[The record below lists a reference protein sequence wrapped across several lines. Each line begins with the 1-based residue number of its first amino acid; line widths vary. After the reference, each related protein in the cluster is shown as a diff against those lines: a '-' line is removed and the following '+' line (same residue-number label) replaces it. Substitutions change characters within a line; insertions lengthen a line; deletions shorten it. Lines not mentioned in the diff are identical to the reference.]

1 MYVYRISIYMSTNDK
16 FNETP
21 SHFMVLDAVS
31 RGINDVDKIARA
43 TKLDKGEVEL
53 IVNDLLT
60 QRLIV
65 NAEKKGFLFGRK
77 KVQIAITEIGIK
89 LLNIKKQELEQKRKQ
104 MQQSYDNGDGTQLQ
118 SYVDANRMWI
128 PMMLFSGIMDMM
140 FFTSMMSFMG
150 LAMNPIESALMGGQS
165 TSSGGHEQSV
175 NDNEAGHSA
184 NDQGVTSEESD
195 SSSDGAGADYDNSSF
210 DSGGFDGFD
219 GGGFDSF

>member
-21 SHFMVLDAVS
+21 NHFIILDAVS
-31 RGINDVDKIARA
+31 RGINDVDKIVRA

-65 NAEKKGFLFGRK
+65 NTEKKGFLFGRK
-77 KVQIAITEIGIK
+77 KVQIAITEIGIR
-89 LLNIKKQELEQKRKQ
+89 LLNVKKQELEQKRKQ

-150 LAMNPIESALMGGQS
+150 LAMNPFESAMVGGS
-165 TSSGGHEQSV
+165 DSYYHDTSSSGDDTNSADDQAETSGG
-175 NDNEAGHSA
+175 NDDVS
-184 NDQGVTSEESD
+184 
-195 SSSDGAGADYDNSSF
+195 NSGDF
-210 DSGGFDGFD
+210 DSGGGFDGFD

>member
-1 MYVYRISIYMSTNDK
+1 MSTNDK

-21 SHFMVLDAVS
+21 NHFIVLDAVS
-31 RGINDVDKIARA
+31 RGINDVDKIVKA

-65 NAEKKGFLFGRK
+65 NTEKKGFLFGRK

-89 LLNIKKQELEQKRKQ
+89 LLNVKKQELEQKRMQ

-150 LAMNPIESALMGGQS
+150 LAMNPFESAMVGGS
-165 TSSGGHEQSV
+165 DSYYHDTSSSGGDDTSSADDQAGTSGG
-175 NDNEAGHSA
+175 NDDVS
-184 NDQGVTSEESD
+184 
-195 SSSDGAGADYDNSSF
+195 NSGDF
-210 DSGGFDGFD
+210 DSGGGFDGFD

>member
-1 MYVYRISIYMSTNDK
+1 MSTNDK

-21 SHFMVLDAVS
+21 NHFIVLDAVS
-31 RGINDVDKIARA
+31 RGINDVDKIVRA

-65 NAEKKGFLFGRK
+65 NTEKKGFLFGRK
-77 KVQIAITEIGIK
+77 KVQIAITEIGIR
-89 LLNIKKQELEQKRKQ
+89 LLNVKKQELEQKRKQ

-150 LAMNPIESALMGGQS
+150 LAMNPFESAMVGGS
-165 TSSGGHEQSV
+165 DSYYHDTSSSGDDTNSADDQAGTSGG
-175 NDNEAGHSA
+175 NDDVS
-184 NDQGVTSEESD
+184 
-195 SSSDGAGADYDNSSF
+195 NSGDF
-210 DSGGFDGFD
+210 DS

>member
-1 MYVYRISIYMSTNDK
+1 MSTNDK

-21 SHFMVLDAVS
+21 NHFIVLDAVS
-31 RGINDVDKIARA
+31 RGINDVDKIVRA

-65 NAEKKGFLFGRK
+65 NTEKKGFLFGRK
-77 KVQIAITEIGIK
+77 KVQIAITEIGIR
-89 LLNIKKQELEQKRKQ
+89 LLNVKKQELEQKRKQ

-150 LAMNPIESALMGGQS
+150 LGINPMEGALIG
-165 TSSGGHEQSV
+165 
-175 NDNEAGHSA
+175 
-184 NDQGVTSEESD
+184 SD
-195 SSSDGAGADYDNSSF
+195 SSHHEAGASADGTHSGHDQSATSGGDSNTSDGSGHDNSGF

-219 GGGFDSF
+219 GGGGFDSF

>member
-1 MYVYRISIYMSTNDK
+1 MSTNDK

-21 SHFMVLDAVS
+21 NHFMVLDAVS

-43 TKLDKGEVEL
+43 AKLDKGEVEL

-65 NAEKKGFLFGRK
+65 NTEKKGFLFGRK
-77 KVQIAITEIGIK
+77 KVQIAITEIGIR
-89 LLNIKKQELEQKRKQ
+89 LLNVKKQELEQKRKQ

-150 LAMNPIESALMGGQS
+150 LAMNPFESAMVGGS
-165 TSSGGHEQSV
+165 DSYYHDTSSSGDDTNSADDQAGTSGG
-175 NDNEAGHSA
+175 NDDVS
-184 NDQGVTSEESD
+184 
-195 SSSDGAGADYDNSSF
+195 NSGDF
-210 DSGGFDGFD
+210 DSGGGFDGFD

>member
-1 MYVYRISIYMSTNDK
+1 MSANDK

-21 SHFMVLDAVS
+21 NHFMVLDAVS

-43 TKLDKGEVEL
+43 TKLSKGEIEL

-60 QRLIV
+60 QRLII
-65 NAEKKGFLFGRK
+65 NTEKKGFLFGRK

-89 LLNIKKQELEQKRKQ
+89 LLNVKKQELEQKRKQ

-150 LAMNPIESALMGGQS
+150 LAMNPIESSMVGGSDSYSQD
-165 TSSGGHEQSV
+165 TSS
-175 NDNEAGHSA
+175 
-184 NDQGVTSEESD
+184 
-195 SSSDGAGADYDNSSF
+195 SSSSSSGDDTNSADDQAGISGGNDDVSNSGDF
-210 DSGGFDGFD
+210 DSGGGFDGFD

>member
-1 MYVYRISIYMSTNDK
+1 MSTNDK

-21 SHFMVLDAVS
+21 NHFMVLDAVS
-31 RGINDVDKIARA
+31 RGINDVDKIVRA

-53 IVNDLLT
+53 IVNDSLT

-65 NAEKKGFLFGRK
+65 NTEKKGFLFGRK
-77 KVQIAITEIGIK
+77 KVQIAITEIGIR
-89 LLNIKKQELEQKRKQ
+89 LLNVKKQELEQKRKQ

-150 LAMNPIESALMGGQS
+150 LAINPFESAMVGGS
-165 TSSGGHEQSV
+165 DSYYHDTSSSGGDDTNSADDQAGTSGG
-175 NDNEAGHSA
+175 NDDVS
-184 NDQGVTSEESD
+184 
-195 SSSDGAGADYDNSSF
+195 NSGDF
-210 DSGGFDGFD
+210 DSGGGFDGFD

>member
-1 MYVYRISIYMSTNDK
+1 MSANDK

-21 SHFMVLDAVS
+21 NHFMVLDAVS

-43 TKLDKGEVEL
+43 TKLSKGEIEL

-60 QRLIV
+60 QRLII
-65 NAEKKGFLFGRK
+65 NTEKKGFLFGRK

-89 LLNIKKQELEQKRKQ
+89 LLNVKKQELEQKRKQ

-118 SYVDANRMWI
+118 SDVDANRMWI

-150 LAMNPIESALMGGQS
+150 LAMNPIESSMVGGSDSYSQD
-165 TSSGGHEQSV
+165 TSS
-175 NDNEAGHSA
+175 
-184 NDQGVTSEESD
+184 
-195 SSSDGAGADYDNSSF
+195 SSSSSGDDTNSADDQAGISGGNDDVSNSGDF
-210 DSGGFDGFD
+210 DSGGGFDGFD

>member
-21 SHFMVLDAVS
+21 NHFIVLDAVS
-31 RGINDVDKIARA
+31 RGINDVDKIVRA

-65 NAEKKGFLFGRK
+65 NTEKKGFLFGRK
-77 KVQIAITEIGIK
+77 KVQIAVTEIGIR
-89 LLNIKKQELEQKRKQ
+89 LLNVKKQELEQKRKQ

-150 LAMNPIESALMGGQS
+150 LAMNPFEGAMVGG
-165 TSSGGHEQSV
+165 
-175 NDNEAGHSA
+175 
-184 NDQGVTSEESD
+184 SD
-195 SSSDGAGADYDNSSF
+195 SYYDDVSNSGDF
-210 DSGGFDGFD
+210 DSGGGFDGFD

>member
-1 MYVYRISIYMSTNDK
+1 MSTNDK

-21 SHFMVLDAVS
+21 NHFMVLDAVS
-31 RGINDVDKIARA
+31 RGINDVDKIVRA

-65 NAEKKGFLFGRK
+65 NTEKKGFLFGRK

-89 LLNIKKQELEQKRKQ
+89 LLNVKKQELEQKRKQ

-150 LAMNPIESALMGGQS
+150 LAMNPFESAMVGGS
-165 TSSGGHEQSV
+165 DSYYHDTSSSGDDTNSADDQAETSGG
-175 NDNEAGHSA
+175 NDDVS
-184 NDQGVTSEESD
+184 
-195 SSSDGAGADYDNSSF
+195 NSGDF
-210 DSGGFDGFD
+210 DSGGGFDGFD

>member
-1 MYVYRISIYMSTNDK
+1 MSANDK

-21 SHFMVLDAVS
+21 NHFMVLDAVS

-43 TKLDKGEVEL
+43 TKLSKGEIEL

-60 QRLIV
+60 QRLII
-65 NAEKKGFLFGRK
+65 NTEKKGFLFGRK

-89 LLNIKKQELEQKRKQ
+89 LLNVKKQELEQKRKQ

-150 LAMNPIESALMGGQS
+150 LAMNPIESSMVGGSDSYSQD
-165 TSSGGHEQSV
+165 TSS
-175 NDNEAGHSA
+175 
-184 NDQGVTSEESD
+184 
-195 SSSDGAGADYDNSSF
+195 SSSSSSSGDDTNSADDQAGISGGNDDVSNSGDF
-210 DSGGFDGFD
+210 DSGGGFDGFD

>member
-1 MYVYRISIYMSTNDK
+1 MSTNDK

-21 SHFMVLDAVS
+21 NHFIVLDAVS
-31 RGINDVDKIARA
+31 RGINDVDKIVRA

-65 NAEKKGFLFGRK
+65 NTEKKGFLFGRK
-77 KVQIAITEIGIK
+77 KVQIAITEIGIR
-89 LLNIKKQELEQKRKQ
+89 LLNVKKQELEQKRKQ

-150 LAMNPIESALMGGQS
+150 LAMNPFESAMVGGS
-165 TSSGGHEQSV
+165 DSYYHDTSSSGGDDTNSADDQAGTSGG
-175 NDNEAGHSA
+175 NDDVS
-184 NDQGVTSEESD
+184 
-195 SSSDGAGADYDNSSF
+195 NSGDF
-210 DSGGFDGFD
+210 DS

>member
-21 SHFMVLDAVS
+21 NHFMVLDAVS

-65 NAEKKGFLFGRK
+65 NTEKKGFLFGRK
-77 KVQIAITEIGIK
+77 KVQIVITEIGIK
-89 LLNIKKQELEQKRKQ
+89 LLNVKKQELEQKRKQ

-118 SYVDANRMWI
+118 TYVDANRMWI

-150 LAMNPIESALMGGQS
+150 LAMNPFESAMVGGS
-165 TSSGGHEQSV
+165 GSYYHDTSGGGGDDTNLADDQAGTSGG
-175 NDNEAGHSA
+175 NDDVS
-184 NDQGVTSEESD
+184 
-195 SSSDGAGADYDNSSF
+195 NSGDF
-210 DSGGFDGFD
+210 DS

>member
-1 MYVYRISIYMSTNDK
+1 MYRISIYMSTNDK

-21 SHFMVLDAVS
+21 NHFMVLDAVS
-31 RGINDVDKIARA
+31 RGINDVDKIVRA

-65 NAEKKGFLFGRK
+65 NTEKKGFLFGRK

-89 LLNIKKQELEQKRKQ
+89 LLNVKKQELEQKRKQ

-150 LAMNPIESALMGGQS
+150 LAMNPFESAMVGGS
-165 TSSGGHEQSV
+165 DSYYHDTSSSGDDTSSADDQAGTSGG
-175 NDNEAGHSA
+175 NDDVSNSG
-184 NDQGVTSEESD
+184 DID
-195 SSSDGAGADYDNSSF
+195 SG
-210 DSGGFDGFD
+210 GGFDGFD

>member
-21 SHFMVLDAVS
+21 NHFMVLDAVS
-31 RGINDVDKIARA
+31 RGINDVDKIVRA

-65 NAEKKGFLFGRK
+65 NTEKKGFLFGRK
-77 KVQIAITEIGIK
+77 KVQIAITEIGIR
-89 LLNIKKQELEQKRKQ
+89 LLNVKKQELEQKRKQ

-150 LAMNPIESALMGGQS
+150 LAMNPFESAMVGGS
-165 TSSGGHEQSV
+165 DSYYHDTSSSGDDTNSADDQAGTSGG
-175 NDNEAGHSA
+175 NDDVS
-184 NDQGVTSEESD
+184 
-195 SSSDGAGADYDNSSF
+195 NSGDF
-210 DSGGFDGFD
+210 DS

>member
-21 SHFMVLDAVS
+21 NHFIVLDAVS
-31 RGINDVDKIARA
+31 RGINDVDKIVRA

-65 NAEKKGFLFGRK
+65 NTEKKGFLFGRK
-77 KVQIAITEIGIK
+77 KVQIAITEIGIR
-89 LLNIKKQELEQKRKQ
+89 LLNVKKQELEQKRKQ

-150 LAMNPIESALMGGQS
+150 LAINPFESAMVGGS
-165 TSSGGHEQSV
+165 DSYYHDTSSSGDDTNSADDQAGTSGGNDDV
-175 NDNEAGHSA
+175 N
-184 NDQGVTSEESD
+184 
-195 SSSDGAGADYDNSSF
+195 NSGDF
-210 DSGGFDGFD
+210 DSGGGFDGFD

>member
-21 SHFMVLDAVS
+21 NHFMVLDAVS
-31 RGINDVDKIARA
+31 RGINDVDKIVRA

-65 NAEKKGFLFGRK
+65 NTEKKGFLFGRK
-77 KVQIAITEIGIK
+77 KVQIAITEIGIR
-89 LLNIKKQELEQKRKQ
+89 LLNVKKQELEQKRKQ

-150 LAMNPIESALMGGQS
+150 LAMNPFESAMVGGS
-165 TSSGGHEQSV
+165 DSYYHDTSSSGGDDTSSADDQAGTSGG
-175 NDNEAGHSA
+175 NDDVS
-184 NDQGVTSEESD
+184 
-195 SSSDGAGADYDNSSF
+195 NSGDF
-210 DSGGFDGFD
+210 DSGGGFDGFD

>member
-1 MYVYRISIYMSTNDK
+1 MSTNDK

-21 SHFMVLDAVS
+21 NHFMVLDALS
-31 RGINDVDKIARA
+31 RGINDVDKIVKA

-65 NAEKKGFLFGRK
+65 NTEKKGFLFGRK

-89 LLNIKKQELEQKRKQ
+89 LLNVKKQELEQKRMQ

-150 LAMNPIESALMGGQS
+150 LGINPMEGALIG
-165 TSSGGHEQSV
+165 
-175 NDNEAGHSA
+175 
-184 NDQGVTSEESD
+184 SD
-195 SSSDGAGADYDNSSF
+195 SSHHDAASSAEGTHSGPGQSATTSDG
-210 DSGGFDGFD
+210 DSNTSDGS
-219 GGGFDSF
+219 GHDS

>member
-1 MYVYRISIYMSTNDK
+1 MSTNDK

-21 SHFMVLDAVS
+21 NHFMVLDAVS
-31 RGINDVDKIARA
+31 RGINDVDKIVRA

-65 NAEKKGFLFGRK
+65 NTEKKGFLFGRK
-77 KVQIAITEIGIK
+77 KVQIAITEIGIR
-89 LLNIKKQELEQKRKQ
+89 LLNVKKQELEQKRKQ

-150 LAMNPIESALMGGQS
+150 LAMNPFESAMVGGS
-165 TSSGGHEQSV
+165 DSYYHDTSSGGGDDTNSADDQAGTSGG
-175 NDNEAGHSA
+175 NDDVS
-184 NDQGVTSEESD
+184 
-195 SSSDGAGADYDNSSF
+195 NSGDF
-210 DSGGFDGFD
+210 DSGGGFDGFD

>member
-1 MYVYRISIYMSTNDK
+1 MSTNDK

-21 SHFMVLDAVS
+21 NHFIVLDAVS
-31 RGINDVDKIARA
+31 RGINDVDKIVRA

-65 NAEKKGFLFGRK
+65 NTEKKGFLFGRK
-77 KVQIAITEIGIK
+77 KVQIAITEIGIR
-89 LLNIKKQELEQKRKQ
+89 LLNVKKQELEQKRKQ

-150 LAMNPIESALMGGQS
+150 LAMNPFENAMVGGS
-165 TSSGGHEQSV
+165 DSYYHDTSSSGGDDTNSADDQAGTSGG
-175 NDNEAGHSA
+175 NDDVS
-184 NDQGVTSEESD
+184 
-195 SSSDGAGADYDNSSF
+195 NSGDF
-210 DSGGFDGFD
+210 DS